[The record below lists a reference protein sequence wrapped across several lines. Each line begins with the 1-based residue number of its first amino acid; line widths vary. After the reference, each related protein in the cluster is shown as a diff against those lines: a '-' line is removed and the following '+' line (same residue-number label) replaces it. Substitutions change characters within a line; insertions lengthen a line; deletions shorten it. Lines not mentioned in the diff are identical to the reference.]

1 MNNQKVN
8 YIPTVNGVPIVDF
21 DFENEITTDVIDMP
35 ESNKGWAIQIPTLD
49 ASGAPVMTVTCSNDG
64 INFTRYSS
72 SSTDIDITTSRMI
85 YGTEFCPRYMQ
96 IFLESIGGAA
106 GDTISISIVK

>member
-21 DFENEITTDVIDMP
+21 DFENDITTDVIDMP
-35 ESNKGWAIQIPTLD
+35 ESNKAWAIHIPTLD
-49 ASGAPVMTVTCSNDG
+49 ASGTPTMTINCSNDG
-64 INFTRYSS
+64 INFVKYS
-72 SSTDIDITTSRMI
+72 TATNDIDISSPKMVF
-85 YGTEFCPRYMQ
+85 GSEFCPRYMQ
-96 IFLESIGGAA
+96 IFLESLGGAA